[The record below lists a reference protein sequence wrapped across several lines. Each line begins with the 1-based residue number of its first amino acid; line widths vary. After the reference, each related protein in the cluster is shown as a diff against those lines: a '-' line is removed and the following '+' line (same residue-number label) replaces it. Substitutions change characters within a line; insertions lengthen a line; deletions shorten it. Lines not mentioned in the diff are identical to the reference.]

1 VKLETAMKKTKI
13 KIDYSKC
20 GNATGGID
28 PRECNACLRTCDP
41 AVFLRHETLSVKE
54 PNPNDPKFWQITAVW
69 LDLCTHCGKCV
80 AACPQKAITVS

>member
-1 VKLETAMKKTKI
+1 MMKKTKI

-28 PRECNACLRTCDP
+28 PRNCSICLRVCDP
-41 AVFLRHETLSVKE
+41 AVFLRHMNLKAEEL
-54 PNPNDPKFWQITAVW
+54 NPKDPQSWQVTAVW

-80 AACPQKAITVS
+80 ASCPEKAITIL